1 MYYVLY
7 VADMSVRYGV
17 RNIIVSV
24 GILNQTANRENYIHP
39 ISQKL
44 SRGFEL
50 NTMYTNML
58 KHPGFHFISNEITER
73 VISLS
78 CRVKYS

>member
-24 GILNQTANRENYIHP
+24 GILNQTANRKNYIHS

-44 SRGFEL
+44 SRGCEL

-58 KHPGFHFISNEITER
+58 KHPGFHFISNEITETL
-73 VISLS
+73 LS